1 MNTPDELDARLRKA
15 DPANKAKIEPLSAEI
30 LAAASRSKLK
40 LGLSQ
45 RFELLSAK
53 SRGFALGG
61 LVSGTAAVLA
71 VAIVVNP
78 TQTPLIQLAA
88 SPHGGSNRSASMA
101 ETSEDKMMSMPFFSY
116 EYVAGPNLS
125 NDGGSGQV
133 YKLVRTGTPEAV
145 LQNVAKLFGVQGS
158 VKKFPDFSES
168 NPGYFFGESDDPWGV
183 DNENPIV
190 SVWWSGTASWNY
202 SNPSNSTISSDC
214 GSLDA
219 EGFCEEWIEPVPT
232 PELLPSK
239 SEAIAK
245 ALELFNATGL
255 AVTESDLRVDMSEWG
270 VSVSAAMVVDNQPTS
285 MEWYLGWGSDGEISY
300 AGGHSVIAQAVGT
313 FDTIS
318 PVQAVNRLDDWRWY
332 GSPAS
337 YLYEKYPAIY
347 SDISVRN
354 EPLVDPEV
362 SETEPST
369 EPQPSASANPG
380 SEPIEPNPTETEP
393 VEPQP
398 IETLPVEPTPI
409 EIEPNPIEPQ
419 VVTLTITKA
428 ESALLSIWDAA
439 GDVWLVPGWIMFNDE
454 GWWSTVISLIE
465 GVIALPDPYAYD
477 IEPLPAEDSSVS
489 N

>member
-15 DPANKAKIEPLSAEI
+15 DPAKIAKIEPLSAEI
-30 LAAASRSKLK
+30 LAAASKSKLR
-40 LGLSQ
+40 LGLTQ

-53 SRGFALGG
+53 ARGFALGG

-71 VAIVVNP
+71 VAIVVSP
-78 TQTPLIQLAA
+78 TQTPLIQLGA
-88 SPHGGSNRSASMA
+88 SPAAGSNIGAAMSEASG
-101 ETSEDKMMSMPFFSY
+101 DKMMSMPFFSY

-125 NDGGSGQV
+125 NEGGSGQV
-133 YKLVRTGTPEAV
+133 YKLVRTGTPESV
-145 LQNVAKLFGVQGS
+145 LQNIARLFGVQGS
-158 VKKFPDFSES
+158 VKNFPDFSED

-183 DNENPIV
+183 DSENPIV

-245 ALELFNATGL
+245 ALEVFNATGL
-255 AVTESDLRVDMSEWG
+255 SVTESDLRVDMSEWG

-285 MEWYLGWGSDGEISY
+285 IEWYIGWGSDGEISY
-300 AGGHSVIAQAVGT
+300 AQGHSVVAQAVGT
-313 FDTIS
+313 YNTIS
-318 PVQAVNRLDDWRWY
+318 PVQAIDRLDQWIWY
-332 GSPAS
+332 GSPPS

-347 SDISVRN
+347 SDMSVRN

-362 SETEPST
+362 SETEEPAEPS
-369 EPQPSASANPG
+369 EPSPSETASA
-380 SEPIEPNPTETEP
+380 EPEPTETEP
-393 VEPQP
+393 A
-398 IETLPVEPTPI
+398 L
-409 EIEPNPIEPQ
+409 IEPQ
-419 VVTLTITKA
+419 VVTLTIVRA
-428 ESALLSIWDAA
+428 ESALLGIWDAA

-465 GVIALPDPYAYD
+465 GIIALPDPD
-477 IEPLPAEDSSVS
+477 IFEIEPLPAEDSSVG

>member
-15 DPANKAKIEPLSAEI
+15 DPAKVAKNKPLSAEI
-30 LAAASRSKLK
+30 LAAASKTK
-40 LGLSQ
+40 PGLGLTQ

-53 SRGFALGG
+53 ARGFALGG

-88 SPHGGSNRSASMA
+88 SPQVGSNRSASMS
-101 ETSEDKMMSMPFFSY
+101 ETSEDKMMSKPFFSY

-125 NDGGSGQV
+125 NEGGSGQV
-133 YKLVRTGTPEAV
+133 YKLVRTGTPESV
-145 LQNVAKLFGVQGS
+145 LQNIARLFGVEGS

-168 NPGYFFGESDDPWGV
+168 NPGYFFGESDDPWGF
-183 DNENPIV
+183 DNENATV

-202 SNPSNSTISSDC
+202 SNPSNSTISSSC
-214 GSLDA
+214 QSFDA
-219 EGFCEEWIEPVPT
+219 EGYCQDWIEPVPT

-239 SEAIAK
+239 SEAITK
-245 ALELFNATGL
+245 ALEVFNATGL
-255 AVTESDLRVDMSEWG
+255 TVTESDLRVDLSEWG

-285 MEWYLGWGSDGEISY
+285 MEWYIGWGSDGEISY
-300 AGGHSVIAQAVGT
+300 AGGHSVVAQAVGT
-313 FDTIS
+313 FETIS

-332 GSPAS
+332 GSPPS
-337 YLYEKYPAIY
+337 YLYEKYPAII
-347 SDISVRN
+347 SDISFRN

-362 SETEPST
+362 SETEQPT

-380 SEPIEPNPTETEP
+380 SEPTEPNPTETEP
-393 VEPQP
+393 AEPQP

-409 EIEPNPIEPQ
+409 ETKPAPIEPQ
-419 VVTLTITKA
+419 VLTLTIVKA

-439 GDVWLVPGWIMFNDE
+439 GDVWLVPGWIMLNDE
-454 GWWSTVISLIE
+454 GWWSTVISLID
-465 GVIALPDPYAYD
+465 GVIALPEPYTFD
-477 IEPLPAEDSSVS
+477 VEPFPAEDSSVS